1 MNTNQLLGEFLGTL
15 ALVLSILY
23 SKGNAFVIGG
33 TLAAGILVLGGLCP
47 THFNPAVSVAMFAKG
62 KISGTQ
68 LLPFIVAQAVGGL
81 VAVEINKRV

>member
-1 MNTNQLLGEFLGTL
+1 MNINQLIGELLGTM

-47 THFNPAVSVAMFAKG
+47 THFNPAVSIAMFAKG
-62 KISGTQ
+62 KISGNQ
-68 LLPFIVAQAVGGL
+68 LLPFIVAQAAGAL
-81 VAVEINKRV
+81 IALEIFKRV